1 MAIVAALVISSAPVQ
16 YLDYG
21 IYILELKLHRLKG
34 ALYRIGGVSS
44 FGRKP
49 CDAFSGHFGR
59 ITDSI
64 SEPIVASCRAEAV
77 PVELKQS
84 LLPGFG
90 FRRVIVR
97 QEIDQF
103 AHAAGP
109 VAADHQLFVGVFH
122 DAGITD
128 REAFGLE
135 RQNVGDHAIG
145 VDSKRQAIVACST
158 WTLLFF
164 CIWFM
169 HLARQNALIDQIGR
183 AHV

>member
-1 MAIVAALVISSAPVQ
+1 MITLTPRSTLTDTLVPYTTLFRS
-16 YLDYG
+16 
-21 IYILELKLHRLKG
+21 
-34 ALYRIGGVSS
+34 
-44 FGRKP
+44 
-49 CDAFSGHFGR
+49 FSGHFGR

-164 CIWFM
+164 CIWFLDRKSTRLNSS
-169 HLARQNALIDQIGR
+169 H
-183 AHV
+183 